1 MAESN
6 KTKEISNERAEL
18 TKNFNRNA
26 FQNTSNQIFARTQS
40 TPLEDQKK
48 QASSFKNKL
57 KASQALKSQ
66 NTPAFIP
73 GSNAANEFLS
83 TTPNQPSSATSNTTT
98 ETQPTVKTT
107 APSTFTPSTTSS
119 TFTPA
124 TITEKPAA
132 TTTTPLNVQK
142 VDSSGSATTSSNAGA
157 GAAAKANSLKSKLR
171 LSSSSFT
178 APAFNPEG
186 TAATTT
192 TAKPT
197 ITPFVPGGVDQAALG
212 DWSKP
217 STATTKTAEE
227 KKADKNASPSKIN
240 LKSTNSSYEFRP
252 GQAKTNLDIIPE
264 TKAEN
269 KQETAVKAEPV
280 VENKKVEQLP
290 PQPSDEFVEVTS
302 KNKKPTRKYEK
313 PSAQPEPK
321 REAAP
326 VKEVK
331 PVETKKEEPSPKKE
345 VKPEVKEVEKKHEE
359 KSFATPAKSEVKI
372 EIIMMTRN
380 QFAEAVAKMTEVIKD
395 RKIPEGL
402 EKYRNREILN
412 ESLKKRAGGGQ
423 DVKSNKPES
432 KQFDR
437 GTQQQPTPS
446 APMGEGFER
455 GTSMRKEVEEPPKEK
470 TFVRLG
476 LTPEEKAM
484 KEKLNS
490 SVNAWMAGK
499 KGEKD
504 PEEVIRK
511 DIKFNL
517 NIITLDNFDKIK
529 DIILD
534 IASQKFDNCR
544 RVAEFIVEN
553 AWTQKQYVNIYAK
566 LCDFLGRQD
575 KLNFDESKDPKKK
588 KNDFKLQIMKQ
599 IQTVFENETI
609 VGIAKKP
616 VEEMNA
622 EEKSIYYMKRKQRIL
637 GNVSFI
643 GELFLE
649 KFLVIGI
656 VRLIT
661 TSLLKKYL
669 VEYDTWMKSG
679 EKNSQRLFE
688 DTLEGLLKF
697 YEIIGQAVEEKESS
711 TKTKEKEKEKKPSH
725 AVANFEKI
733 IKQINAGTPSEN
745 LSKFGEEDE
754 VSLNDLFKIFNVT
767 LEDGNLTTRLSSLIQ
782 NLVYRR
788 DNKWA
793 ASLAKNSGPKTL
805 KELHEEFEK
814 EKLEEERRGEE
825 YRDELRDNYYTQPQG
840 RGGKSGR
847 TEVSFQVVSD
857 NKSSRQQEES
867 KVDLSSLQVD
877 QNIVFKPQRGKQQG
891 GQTSQPAK
899 PKVNY
904 EQIEREF
911 KDVYKLLA
919 GETVED
925 KTNPEEELK
934 KMAAKHGGRNVLQVY
949 FRTFYDGR
957 TDAVK
962 KRLFIPSFLIEAGHA
977 TNDDLS
983 ELLRRTLDKMY
994 EISCDYPG
1002 LDNHFAVLLLEYCK
1016 RVGTAA
1022 PLRGFDFSEAFYQNE
1037 ESEFILEFYQDTYRA
1052 IVKNL
1057 EEEYKD
1063 LKDKVTEA
1071 DLKEFAKKIKLE

>member
-18 TKNFNRNA
+18 TKNFNRSA

-66 NTPAFIP
+66 NTAAFIP

-83 TTPNQPSSATSNTTT
+83 TTPVQPSSATSNTTT
-98 ETQPTVKTT
+98 ETQPAVKTA
-107 APSTFTPSTTSS
+107 APSTFTPSTTST

-132 TTTTPLNVQK
+132 TTATPLNVQK
-142 VDSSGSATTSSNAGA
+142 TDSSGSGTTASTS
-157 GAAAKANSLKSKLR
+157 GAAAKSNSLKSKLK
-171 LSSSSFT
+171 LSSSSFS
-178 APAFNPEG
+178 APFNPDG
-186 TAATTT
+186 GAATTT
-192 TAKPT
+192 TKPT

-217 STATTKTAEE
+217 SASIAKAAEE
-227 KKADKNASPSKIN
+227 KKADKNASPNKIN
-240 LKSTNSSYEFRP
+240 LKSAATNYEFRP
-252 GQAKTNLDIIPE
+252 GQTKTNLDIIPE

-269 KQETAVKAEPV
+269 KQETATKVEPV
-280 VENKKVEQLP
+280 VENKKVEQAP
-290 PQPSDEFVEVTS
+290 PQPSDDFVEV
-302 KNKKPTRKYEK
+302 KQRKPTNRKYENL
-313 PSAQPEPK
+313 SAKTEPK
-321 REAAP
+321 KEVAP

-331 PVETKKEEPSPKKE
+331 PVETKKEEVSPKKE

-395 RKIPEGL
+395 RPVPESL
-402 EKYRNREILN
+402 QKYRNREILN
-412 ESLKKRAGGGQ
+412 ESLKKRTGGGGQ

-437 GTQQQPTPS
+437 GTIQQPTPQ
-446 APMGEGFER
+446 APAGEGFER
-455 GTSMRKEVEEPPKEK
+455 GTGMRKEEEPKA

-534 IASQKFDNCR
+534 IASQKFDNCKK
-544 RVAEFIVEN
+544 VAEFIVEN

-575 KLNFDESKDPKKK
+575 RLNFDESKDPKKK

-622 EEKSIYYMKRKQRIL
+622 EEKTIYYMKRKQRIL

-649 KFLVIGI
+649 RFLVIGI

-669 VEYDTWMKSG
+669 AEYDTWSKSAERSG
-679 EKNSQRLFE
+679 QRLFE
-688 DTLEGLLKF
+688 DTLEGLIKF

-745 LSKFGEEDE
+745 LSKFGEDDE

-767 LEDGNLTTRLSSLIQ
+767 LEDSNLTTRLSSLIQ

-814 EKLEEERRGEE
+814 EKIEEERRADE
-825 YRDELRDNYYTQPQG
+825 YREELRDNYYTQPQG

-891 GQTSQPAK
+891 GQSAQPAK

-911 KDVYKLLA
+911 KDVYKLLS

-934 KMAAKHGGRNVLQVY
+934 KMAAKHGGRNVLQVF

-962 KRLFIPSFLIEAGHA
+962 KRLFIPTFLIENGHA
-977 TNDDLS
+977 TSDDLS
-983 ELLRRTLDKMY
+983 ELLRRTMDKMY
-994 EISCDYPG
+994 EIACDYPG
-1002 LDNHFAVLLLEYCK
+1002 LDNHFAVLLLESCK
-1016 RVGTAA
+1016 RLGSGA

-1037 ESEFILEFYQDTYRA
+1037 ESDFILEFYQDTHRA

-1057 EEEYKD
+1057 EEDYKD
-1063 LKDKVTEA
+1063 LKDKVTED